1 MAKGRQESS
10 GPIFVV
16 SGATGAS
23 GEQLVRTALAQFGE
37 SDVAV
42 TVVPR
47 VRRKT
52 QVESVVKK
60 ASKAGG
66 TIYHTLVDAKR
77 RQYLAEAARQQN
89 VVAIDVIGP
98 VLSSLSDML
107 GQQPEGHPGLYGE
120 MHEEYLHRIEAI
132 EFAVAHDD
140 GRGLADL
147 HLAEI
152 VLVGVSRSGKTP
164 LCMYLGVRGW
174 KAANVPLVPNVPHPA
189 QLDEVDRQRMVGLTV
204 SPDRLARFRRQRI
217 RRLGET
223 GETSYTGAVEIDREL
238 SLAQQWFRRRGVPV
252 IDVTSKPIEETAD
265 EVLALIGRGGGEQGR
280 GRGECREQA
289 EQDERAY
296 R

>member
-1 MAKGRQESS
+1 MAKSKQRQESS
-10 GPIFVV
+10 SPIFVV

-23 GEQLVRTALAQFGE
+23 GEQLVQTALAQFGE
-37 SDVAV
+37 SEVSV

-47 VRRKT
+47 VRRKA
-52 QVESVVKK
+52 QAESVVKK

-66 TIYHTLVDAKR
+66 AIFHTLVDAR
-77 RQYLAEAARQQN
+77 MRQNLAEAARQQN
-89 VVAIDVIGP
+89 VAAIDVIGP

-107 GQQPEGHPGLYGE
+107 GRQPEGHPGLYGE

-140 GRGLADL
+140 GQGVEDL
-147 HLAEI
+147 HRAEV

-164 LCMYLGVRGW
+164 LSMYLGVRGW
-174 KAANVPLVPNVPHPA
+174 KAANVPLVPNVPPPA
-189 QLDEVDRQRMVGLTV
+189 QLDEVDRQRVVGLTV

-217 RRLGET
+217 RRLGES
-223 GETSYTGAVEIDREL
+223 GETSYTGAEEINREL

-265 EVLALIGRGGGEQGR
+265 EVLALIGRSGGEGGGGK
-280 GRGECREQA
+280 G
-289 EQDERAY
+289 
-296 R
+296 